1 MPLVVI
7 TDCDHGTTAPEEAV
21 FRAAGVAHR
30 LHQVRAEDEII
41 ARAGGEADALI
52 VQYGRVTGRVLDAL
66 QRVRIVVRYGV
77 GVDTVDVE
85 AASARGVVVSNIPD
99 YCMEEVSDHALA
111 LALACWRRIA
121 FYDRRIRA
129 GVWNATEVRP
139 MLRLRGRVMGV
150 IGLGR
155 IGAMLARKAAG
166 VGLTVWGYDAYL
178 AELPAGVRKVGLEEL
193 LAGADIVSLH
203 TPLTPESRHLIDEKA
218 LRRMKPTAFLV
229 NTARGAVVD
238 TAALVRA
245 LREGWIAGAG
255 IDTLE
260 EEPPSR
266 ELELLSLPNVTLAPH
281 AAWYSEDAMVD
292 LKRKTAEAAVAA
304 LRTERPTSVVNPE
317 VYARPNLRAAR
328 PLI

>member
-7 TDCDHGTTAPEEAV
+7 TDCDHGTIAPEEAV
-21 FRAAGVAHR
+21 LRAAGVAHR
-30 LHQVRAEDEII
+30 LHQARTEEEII
-41 ARAGGEADALI
+41 AQAGEADALI
-52 VQYGRVTGRVLDAL
+52 VQYGRITGRVLDAL
-66 QRVRIVVRYGV
+66 PRVRAVVRYGV
-77 GVDTVDVE
+77 GVDTVDLE
-85 AASARGVVVSNIPD
+85 AATARGVVVSNIPD

-129 GVWNATEVRP
+129 GVWSATEVTS
-139 MLRLRGRVMGV
+139 MLRLHGRVMGV
-150 IGLGR
+150 VGLGR
-155 IGAMLARKAAG
+155 IGATLARKAAG
-166 VGLTVWGYDAYL
+166 VGMTVWGYDAYL
-178 AELPAGVRKVGLEEL
+178 PELPAGVRRVGLEEL
-193 LAGADIVSLH
+193 LAGADIVSIH
-203 TPLTPESRHLIDEKA
+203 TPLTAETRHLIDEKA

-238 TAALVRA
+238 TAALTRA

-260 EEPPSR
+260 QEPPSR
-266 ELELLSLPNVTLAPH
+266 EMELLSLPNVTLAPH

-304 LRTERPTSVVNPE
+304 LRAERPTSVVNPD
-317 VYARPNLRAAR
+317 VYSRPSLRAAK

>member
-7 TDCDHGTTAPEEAV
+7 TDCDHGTITPEEAV

-30 LHQVRAEDEII
+30 LYQVRTEEEII
-41 ARAGGEADALI
+41 AQAGEADALI
-52 VQYGRVTGRVLDAL
+52 VQYGRITGRVLDAL
-66 QRVRIVVRYGV
+66 PRVRAAVRYGV
-77 GVDTVDVE
+77 GVDTVDLG
-85 AASARGVVVSNIPD
+85 AATARGVIVSNIPD

-129 GVWNATEVRP
+129 GVWSATEVKS
-139 MLRLRGRVMGV
+139 MLRLHGRVMGV
-150 IGLGR
+150 VGLGR

-166 VGLTVWGYDAYL
+166 VGMTVWGYDAYL
-178 AELPAGVRKVGLEEL
+178 TELPPGVRRVGLEEL
-193 LAGADIVSLH
+193 LAGADIVSIH
-203 TPLTPESRHLIDEKA
+203 TPLTAETRHLIDEKA

-238 TAALVRA
+238 NAALTRA

-260 EEPPSR
+260 QEPPSR

-304 LRTERPTSVVNPE
+304 LRAQRPTAVVNPE
-317 VYARPNLRAAR
+317 VYARPNLRAAK

>member
-7 TDCDHGTTAPEEAV
+7 TDCDHGTIAPEEGV
-21 FRAAGVAHR
+21 LRTAGVAHR
-30 LHQVRAEDEII
+30 LHQVRTEDEII
-41 ARAGGEADALI
+41 AQAGEADALI
-52 VQYGRVTGRVLDAL
+52 VQYGRITGRVLDAL
-66 QRVRIVVRYGV
+66 PRVRAVVRYGV
-77 GVDTVDVE
+77 GVDTVDLE
-85 AASARGVVVSNIPD
+85 AATARGVIVSNVPD

-129 GVWNATEVRP
+129 GVWSATEVKS
-139 MLRLRGRVMGV
+139 MLRLHGRVMGV

-166 VGLTVWGYDAYL
+166 VGMTVWGYDAYL
-178 AELPAGVRKVGLEEL
+178 TEPPVGVRRVGLDEL
-193 LAGADIVSLH
+193 LAGADIVSIH
-203 TPLTPESRHLIDEKA
+203 TPLTAETRHLIDETA

-238 TAALVRA
+238 TAALTRA

-266 ELELLSLPNVTLAPH
+266 EMELLSLPNVTLAPH

-304 LRTERPTSVVNPE
+304 LRAERPTSVVNPE
-317 VYARPNLRAAR
+317 VYARPSLRAAK